1 GTAVSICPGPNL
13 AYFSSLYSL
22 KRMVDHIYG
31 RTNVMERTDRPNFF
45 VKEINMYID
54 YLGGKLEE
62 TVKPVTDK
70 QKKYFVTFYDNM
82 EKGVEYYKQ
91 LFLNYK
97 TQLDD
102 STSKNNLMQ
111 DLENMKMELLKL
123 KAKIV

>member
-1 GTAVSICPGPNL
+1 
-13 AYFSSLYSL
+13 
-22 KRMVDHIYG
+22 
-31 RTNVMERTDRPNFF
+31 MERTDRPNFF
-45 VKEINMYID
+45 VKEINMYIE

-62 TVKPVTDK
+62 TVKPITDK